1 MMKKILIVAGFGLL
15 SIVLQ
20 VVFGPWLTVGGIKPD
35 FVLILVLFVAILN
48 GRVVGQL
55 FGFGMGLLVDII
67 GMGSFLGLSA
77 LSKTVAGFLAGY
89 FKSRR
94 NRFNRLMYYA
104 LSLLIILIQFTIVY
118 LINFKSVE
126 ISTQYLFMRY
136 ILPETIY
143 TGLIF
148 ILLDYIF
155 AFESF

>member
-1 MMKKILIVAGFGLL
+1 MMKKILIIAGFGLL

-20 VVFGPWLTVGGIKPD
+20 VVFGPWLTVSGIKPD

>member
-1 MMKKILIVAGFGLL
+1 MKKILVIAGFSLL

-20 VVFGPWLTVGGIKPD
+20 VVFGPWLMVCGIKPD

-55 FGFGMGLLVDII
+55 FGFGIGLLVDII
-67 GMGSFLGLSA
+67 GMGSFMGLSA
-77 LSKTVAGFLAGY
+77 LSKTVAGFLAGF
-89 FKSRR
+89 FKNRR
-94 NRFNRLMYYA
+94 NRFNRLMFYA
-104 LSLLIILIQFTIVY
+104 LSILIMLIQFTIVY

-126 ISTQYLFMRY
+126 IGTQYLFLRY
-136 ILPETIY
+136 IIPETIY

>member
-48 GRVVGQL
+48 GRVLGQL
-55 FGFGMGLLVDII
+55 FGFGIGLLVDII

-89 FKSRR
+89 FKNRR

-126 ISTQYLFMRY
+126 ISTQYLFLRY